1 MLVGGQ
7 LGQLLGVQVPGVC
20 QRKEGGAKG
29 LKSGVRFTQL
39 SQGITL
45 DREDMVEVVVKL
57 LGEQLCH
64 EV

>member
-7 LGQLLGVQVPGVC
+7 LGQLLGVQVSGVC
-20 QRKEGGAKG
+20 QGEEGGAKG
-29 LKSGVRFTQL
+29 LEGGVRFTQL

-57 LGEQLCH
+57 LREQLRH